1 MKPIVFISLF
11 SILIAT
17 SFACTAEEKV
27 TDHNHSADHK
37 INHTENDNHATHQ
50 DHDEGN
56 GHTYTVG
63 KPATAEVNGQSVT
76 VEIFD
81 SPTMRYEF
89 SPPIEEIMSGS
100 VIHFDILNK
109 GAIAHEFSI
118 GNPQD
123 QIEHAEMMRK
133 MPNMIHADPNTITL
147 QPGETGQLHWK
158 FSGDELVVFA
168 CNIPGH
174 FEAGMF
180 TNVPIV
186 SVAGTSTSGN
196 EHNTESGHAHE

>member
-11 SILIAT
+11 SILLAT

-89 SPPIEEIMSGS
+89 SPPIE
-100 VIHFDILNK
+100 
-109 GAIAHEFSI
+109 
-118 GNPQD
+118 
-123 QIEHAEMMRK
+123 
-133 MPNMIHADPNTITL
+133 
-147 QPGETGQLHWK
+147 
-158 FSGDELVVFA
+158 
-168 CNIPGH
+168 
-174 FEAGMF
+174 
-180 TNVPIV
+180 
-186 SVAGTSTSGN
+186 
-196 EHNTESGHAHE
+196 